1 MAPEVE
7 GVPPDPEPMFG
18 QWWVPV
24 DDVEP
29 PAGDVVEPDEPLPD
43 DPVPDVPVPDVPVP
57 APAVPVLGVEPLDV
71 VALDVVPEDAVDA
84 EDAELPVALLDD
96 ADPFVVDE
104 ADVLVTAPAMA
115 APPSTSPVARAPLAI
130 A

>member
-1 MAPEVE
+1 VAPEVE
-7 GVPPDPEPMFG
+7 GVPLDPEPMFG
-18 QWWVPV
+18 QWWVPP

-29 PAGDVVEPDEPLPD
+29 PADDVVEPDAPLPDVPAPDEPLPD
-43 DPVPDVPVPDVPVP
+43 VPVP
-57 APAVPVLGVEPLDV
+57 ALVVLVLDV
-71 VALDVVPEDAVDA
+71 VALDVVVPVDAVDVV
-84 EDAELPVALLDD
+84 EAELPVVLLDD

-115 APPSTSPVARAPLAI
+115 APPSTSPVANAPLAI